1 MKDSGL
7 VPPVYPPD
15 PLALGLLHGSPQ
27 LLVGPPQGLALLGT
41 LTQAAPQLGRL
52 LPLGLAAILALSYL
66 ALGLQQLPPQPITG
80 ILQQAQLSPKL
91 LCL

>member
-7 VPPVYPPD
+7 VPPVSPPD
-15 PLALGLLHGSPQ
+15 PLALSLLHGSPQ

-52 LPLGLAAILALSYL
+52 LPLRLAAVLALPHL
-66 ALGLQQLPPQPITG
+66 ALGLQQLPPQPVTG
-80 ILQQAQLSPKL
+80 VLQQAQLGPKL